1 MRKRNGGSGFVAVCL
16 HEDRVDLARVTRTPD
31 EVPVI
36 DMCMS
41 LPKDG
46 TDIETLARLRRDYRL
61 DRSSCITLMSEG
73 DYQLQVIEAP
83 SVPAAELKSAV
94 RWKLKDVLD
103 YPVDGATIDVFFVPG
118 DPGAPT
124 RNKSIYAVAAQN
136 ESIAARMAMF
146 SEAKVRLTAIDIPE
160 MAQRNVAAL
169 FEEPEQALAMLSFS
183 EERGLLTFSADAE
196 LYLARAIDIGLAQL
210 RHSEGEL
217 REQLLARLVLEVQRS
232 LDHFDR
238 QFSFLPLGKLMLAP
252 LPEDIKLLGF
262 LAENLYVPVEEAR
275 LDSCVDVSRVPD
287 LASPD
292 VQSAQFMTI
301 GAALRQEAVT

>member
-1 MRKRNGGSGFVAVCL
+1 
-16 HEDRVDLARVTRTPD
+16 
-31 EVPVI
+31 
-36 DMCMS
+36 
-41 LPKDG
+41 
-46 TDIETLARLRRDYRL
+46 
-61 DRSSCITLMSEG
+61 
-73 DYQLQVIEAP
+73 
-83 SVPAAELKSAV
+83 
-94 RWKLKDVLD
+94 
-103 YPVDGATIDVFFVPG
+103 
-118 DPGAPT
+118 
-124 RNKSIYAVAAQN
+124 
-136 ESIAARMAMF
+136 
-146 SEAKVRLTAIDIPE
+146 
-160 MAQRNVAAL
+160 
-169 FEEPEQALAMLSFS
+169 MLSFS

-301 GAALRQEAVT
+301 GAALRQEALLPC